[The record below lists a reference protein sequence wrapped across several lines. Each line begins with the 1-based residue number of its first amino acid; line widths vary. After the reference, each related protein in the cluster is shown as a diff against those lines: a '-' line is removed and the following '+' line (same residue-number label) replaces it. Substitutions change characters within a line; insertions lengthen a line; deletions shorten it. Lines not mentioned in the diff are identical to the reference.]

1 MKNLFVLALALVMSC
16 SFAFAQTQ
24 TPEQKGKAA
33 AKTLVKALVE
43 EDAEAME
50 KLGEEMM
57 VLDSVYSEAQAEE
70 YLKGF
75 VEGIYYYCDYY
86 DLGEETADALVNM
99 IRSEIMG
106 DELYY

>member
-16 SFAFAQTQ
+16 TFAFAQTQ

-33 AKTLVKALVE
+33 AKTLIKALVE

-75 VEGIYYYCDYY
+75 YYYCDYY
-86 DLGEETADALVNM
+86 GLGEETADALVNM
-99 IRSEIMG
+99 ILSEIMG